1 MKEFNPSNVLFVRQA
16 LPGRTATDIGRGLA
30 NWMDTLP
37 EGRSFAFEV
46 PTYVLD
52 GKLGQ
57 KDREKLIRA
66 NAIAAVILLPLR
78 SPDPSMNMKERL
90 HARQSS
96 SIIILTKDASRVR
109 MAALDREAE
118 FRVRGFNGL
127 EDEKVLALANEVGP
141 NVFDVDPAK
150 ILENG
155 CSLLPD
161 DYFDLPS
168 GACKRERL
176 DAVASVVR
184 SPFVMRQKMKI
195 TETPTGYRLLSLR
208 TLMNPIAEMPYLDD
222 IPEEAGR
229 FCLQPGDIIMSRI
242 MQYRLRFLTDLEGQ
256 QIFADNN
263 VYVLRAKQEV
273 LLPSVLYF
281 YLCSE
286 AGQSCLA
293 ALGKGYSRT
302 INLKSLETLPVPVP
316 DREQQIEISAQYDEW
331 EQKLAEARQL
341 RQKIEERI
349 NAL

>member
-16 LPGRTATDIGRGLA
+16 LPGRTATDIWRGLA

-127 EDEKVLALANEVGP
+127 
-141 NVFDVDPAK
+141 
-150 ILENG
+150 
-155 CSLLPD
+155 
-161 DYFDLPS
+161 
-168 GACKRERL
+168 
-176 DAVASVVR
+176 
-184 SPFVMRQKMKI
+184 
-195 TETPTGYRLLSLR
+195 
-208 TLMNPIAEMPYLDD
+208 
-222 IPEEAGR
+222 
-229 FCLQPGDIIMSRI
+229 
-242 MQYRLRFLTDLEGQ
+242 
-256 QIFADNN
+256 
-263 VYVLRAKQEV
+263 
-273 LLPSVLYF
+273 
-281 YLCSE
+281 
-286 AGQSCLA
+286 
-293 ALGKGYSRT
+293 
-302 INLKSLETLPVPVP
+302 
-316 DREQQIEISAQYDEW
+316 
-331 EQKLAEARQL
+331 
-341 RQKIEERI
+341 
-349 NAL
+349 